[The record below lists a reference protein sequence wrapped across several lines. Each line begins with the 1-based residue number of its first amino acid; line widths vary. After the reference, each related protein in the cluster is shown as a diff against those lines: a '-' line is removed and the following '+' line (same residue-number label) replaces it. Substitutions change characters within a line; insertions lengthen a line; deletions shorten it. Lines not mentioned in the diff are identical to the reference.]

1 MKQLISRIDDDLHQR
16 LKRRAT
22 QEGRSLND
30 FVAEVLAR
38 AVADERESFARL
50 LERSGLR
57 VLPPAPTQ
65 QHPSLDD
72 VLDANRVRAAR

>member
-57 VLPPAPTQ
+57 VLP
-65 QHPSLDD
+65 
-72 VLDANRVRAAR
+72 